1 MDGREGLH
9 PLPPRKIEKEI
20 ESAPNCYSDIFSSKN
35 FTGQLFRYI
44 VVSKVYGIGHRP
56 TPYLR

>member
-1 MDGREGLH
+1 MDSRKDRHATH
-9 PLPPRKIEKEI
+9 PEKEREEN